1 MMSFLRSVRALFLV
15 FVTAWFGGENAY
27 QMRRLRKHGKL
38 TMGSHSYGTPVIRDF
53 HTDRPQTKLVIGDY
67 CSITATAVLMI
78 GGNHPVDRVTTYPHR
93 IMFGLEGAGE
103 DGIPLPVEDTVVGN
117 DVWLCQAATILAGVT
132 VGDGAVVTAGAIVT
146 RDVPPY
152 AIVGGVPA
160 KVIRYRHTPE
170 QIEALLHIRW
180 WDWPEED
187 VRAATPLLAGDDIDA
202 FIRYAHE
209 RNSR

>member
-1 MMSFLRSVRALFLV
+1 MRTLLWRVRSVLRV
-15 FVTAWFGGENAY
+15 FVIAWHGGENNY
-27 QMRRLRKHGKL
+27 HLHRLRKSGKVV
-38 TMGSHSYGTPVIRDF
+38 MGPHSYGAAVIRDF

-93 IMFGLEGAGE
+93 IMFDMEGACE
-103 DGIPLPVEDTVVGN
+103 DGIPLPVEDTVIGN

-132 VGDGAVVTAGAIVT
+132 VGDGAVVTAGAVVT

-160 KVIRYRHTPE
+160 KVIRYRHSPE
-170 QIEALLHIRW
+170 QIEALLQVKW

-202 FIRYAHE
+202 FITYAKQ
-209 RNSR
+209 RTA